1 VNVYKVALLSPG
13 GAYRVDA
20 HVVSTSKKRALGIV
34 EELIKISEIYKGAT
48 VGSITSLI
56 SIIDTEAFM
65 TKGES
70 A

>member
-20 HVVSTSKKRALGIV
+20 HVVTTSKERARSIV
-34 EELIKISEIYKGAT
+34 KELIKISEIYKGAT
-48 VGSITSLI
+48 IGSVSKLI
-56 SIIDTEAFM
+56 SIVDTEAFM
-65 TKGES
+65 VKGDS